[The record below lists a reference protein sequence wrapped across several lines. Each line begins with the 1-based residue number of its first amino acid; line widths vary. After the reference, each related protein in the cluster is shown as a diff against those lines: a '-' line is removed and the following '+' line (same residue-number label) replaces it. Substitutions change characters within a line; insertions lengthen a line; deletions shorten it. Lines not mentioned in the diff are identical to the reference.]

1 MYLVYHIWH
10 QPASGA
16 ILDAMR
22 DTVMQLM
29 ATMAALPGFDLVG
42 LIQWG
47 GFILVALIIF
57 AESGLL
63 IGFFLPG
70 DSLLFTAGFLV
81 YTDLLPINIV
91 LFIVILFV
99 AAVLGDSVG
108 YTFGRRVGRK
118 LFDKPSSRVFKQEYV
133 VAAEKFYHRHGGK
146 AIILARF
153 VPVVRTFAPIVAG
166 TAKMPYRRFLAFNV
180 IGGFVWTAGI
190 TSLGYFLGHW
200 FTSAGIEIDT
210 IILPIVAT
218 IIFLSILPP
227 LIHIFKDKKRRDA
240 VWDTSKRQFI
250 SLRGKITKKR
260 R

>member
-1 MYLVYHIWH
+1 
-10 QPASGA
+10 
-16 ILDAMR
+16 MR
-22 DTVMQLM
+22 DTFMQIA
-29 ATMAALPGFDLVG
+29 ATAAALPGFDLVG

-47 GFILVALIIF
+47 GFIIVALIVF

-70 DSLLFTAGFLV
+70 DSLLFTSGFLV
-81 YTDLLPINIV
+81 YTGVLPINIV
-91 LFIVILFV
+91 LFIAILFV

-118 LFDKPSSRVFKQEYV
+118 LFDKPSSRIFKQEYI

-166 TAKMPYRRFLAFNV
+166 TAKMPYQKFLAFNI
-180 IGGFVWTAGI
+180 IGGLVWTAGI

-200 FTSAGIEIDT
+200 FTSIGLEIDT
-210 IILPIVAT
+210 VILPVVALIIL
-218 IIFLSILPP
+218 LSILPP
-227 LIHIFKDKKRRDA
+227 LIHIFKDKKRRQA
-240 VWDTSKRQFI
+240 VWEASKRQL
-250 SLRGKITKKR
+250 STLRGKVSKKR